1 MSTYQ
6 YEALDSAG
14 KPTKGSVE
22 AGSSE
27 DAIQQIRGQGYFP
40 TSVRQDDEGGGRKS
54 LLGGRGKSGGK
65 KAAAKKKKKEPKEKG
80 EKKKGE
86 EGEKGGPGS

>member
-65 KAAAKKKKKEPKEKG
+65 KAAAPLTPSNTPFLAKVRFHCAKW
-80 EKKKGE
+80 
-86 EGEKGGPGS
+86 